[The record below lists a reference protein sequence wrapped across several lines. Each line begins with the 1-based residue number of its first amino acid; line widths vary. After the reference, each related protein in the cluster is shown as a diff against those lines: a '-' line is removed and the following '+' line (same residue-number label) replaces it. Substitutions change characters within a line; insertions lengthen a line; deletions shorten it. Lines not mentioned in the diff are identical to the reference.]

1 MENKRLLVP
10 IHFYHNTGQIEVTKD
25 YKKLVKE
32 INEQFPS
39 IIYSEEQFELYYYSE
54 NDNEKKIIK
63 DENSLN
69 KFIKEYKKSKDKQ
82 HILNLIDKKFEKI
95 LISDSNI
102 AQTIYKSDINLKNND
117 SISKINSSIQELES
131 QFISNVS
138 KIFEKVSDVQ
148 ENNINNQLQDQLTI
162 SFMKTPIISQIIDI
176 ENYLYCTLCSQ
187 MIYTNGYYKCLSC
200 NFNTC
205 KDCYFRFQN
214 QNFHSH
220 ELIYAIQNKENNI
233 LLSQNKSSTNKIDY
247 KYEEILD
254 FISKTKS
261 NFEEEKLYSCEII
274 EKNDEI
280 NVKYEDNKK
289 ENIIQSSIT
298 YKNIGKREWK
308 DNVIFRKVLEKDNW
322 FKNGRNMIFEW
333 SVSKKPHVNP
343 NETVTINF
351 KINVAGKSPGDYFCV
366 LGLKRGENY
375 IIRGSICVFKIHINL
390 IADDYS

>member
-10 IHFYHNTGQIEVTKD
+10 IHFYNNTGQIEVTKD

-148 ENNINNQLQDQLTI
+148 ENNITNQLQDQLTI

-247 KYEEILD
+247 KYEEIEDL
-254 FISKTKS
+254 ISKA
-261 NFEEEKLYSCEII
+261 NPRYEDEDEYLCEVIQ
-274 EKNDEI
+274 KDEI
-280 NVKYEDNKK
+280 NAKYEENKK
-289 ENIIQSSIT
+289 ENLYDVKVT
-298 YKNIGKREWK
+298 YKNLGSKTWK
-308 DNVIFRKVLEKDNW
+308 DNVTFRKVLERDNW
-322 FKNGRNMIFEW
+322 FKKGRNFMFEYV
-333 SVSKKPHVNP
+333 VSRKPHVNP
-343 NETVTINF
+343 QEKVTINF

-366 LGLKRGENY
+366 LGLKRGDSY
-375 IIRGSICVFKIHINL
+375 IIKGSICVFKIHINL
-390 IADDYS
+390 VADDYS